1 MGERRERGLMS
12 ALSSFG
18 TWHCAKLTAG
28 WHCVILTSWHC
39 AMLTLHWHCDKLT
52 DGKRLS

>member
-1 MGERRERGLMS
+1 MGEHGERGLMS
-12 ALSSFG
+12 ALSSFD

-28 WHCVILTSWHC
+28 WHCAKLTRWHC
-39 AMLTLHWHCDKLT
+39 ARLTVHWHCDKLT